1 MSAPLQIESEL
12 VKHVRAGQ
20 PIVVTPDTTIRTA
33 LDKMKEGRQGS
44 ALVTDTENRLLGIF
58 TERDALKI
66 LAAGGEMNVAI
77 ESAMTKQPKTV
88 QDNDSLAQ
96 AIKLMASG
104 GYRRLPV
111 LDDTGAVA
119 GILKVS
125 HVLRYVVEHVPGI
138 VYNLPPT
145 PHHTT
150 QNREGA

>member
-1 MSAPLQIESEL
+1 
-12 VKHVRAGQ
+12 
-20 PIVVTPDTTIRTA
+20 
-33 LDKMKEGRQGS
+33 MKEGRQGS

>member
-1 MSAPLQIESEL
+1 MSAHLQIESEL
-12 VKHVRAGQ
+12 IKHVRAGQ
-20 PIVVTPDTTIRTA
+20 PIVVSPDTTVRAA

-44 ALVTDTENRLLGIF
+44 ALVTDTDNKLLGIF

-66 LAAGGEMNVAI
+66 LAADGEMSVAI
-77 ESAMTKQPKTV
+77 ESVMTSQPKTV

-96 AIKLMASG
+96 AINLMAQG

-111 LDDTGAVA
+111 LDSTGAVA

>member
-12 VKHVRAGQ
+12 IKHVRAGQ
-20 PIVVTPDTTIRTA
+20 PIVVSPDTTVREA

-44 ALVTDTENRLLGIF
+44 AFVADTDNKLLGIF

-77 ESAMTKQPKTV
+77 ESAMTKEPKTV
-88 QDNDSLAQ
+88 QDNDSLAN
-96 AIKLMASG
+96 AIKLMAAG

>member
-12 VKHVRAGQ
+12 VKHVRAGR
-20 PIVVTPDTTIRTA
+20 PIVVSPDTTVRTA
-33 LDKMKEGRQGS
+33 LDKMKDGRQGS